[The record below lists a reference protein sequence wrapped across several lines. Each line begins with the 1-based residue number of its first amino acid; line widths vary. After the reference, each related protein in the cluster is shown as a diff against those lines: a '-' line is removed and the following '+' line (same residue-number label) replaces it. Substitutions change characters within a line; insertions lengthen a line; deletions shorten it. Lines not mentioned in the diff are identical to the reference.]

1 MTYFRISRYFMSK
14 GKTNPKLVKLPET
27 ESFSTHRA
35 KVRIFFS
42 VSSHVLVKVLGSEN
56 LFPHFWQ
63 H

>member
-1 MTYFRISRYFMSK
+1 MSK

-42 VSSHVLVKVLGSEN
+42 VSSHVPVKVLGSEN